1 MSARTEFVILNK
13 MKEKG
18 KLSFEDIKRIID
30 RSVNKTNEFIN
41 SMIERGLI
49 EKVNFKIKII
59 KLIQIRNSI
68 PNLYKLIKNIQNSLL
83 GIYFD
88 NFFNFYLLLYKY
100 RIIF

>member
-1 MSARTEFVILNK
+1 MSARTEFVISNK

-49 EKVNFKIKII
+49 EKVNSNEHILKSK
-59 KLIQIRNSI
+59 
-68 PNLYKLIKNIQNSLL
+68 
-83 GIYFD
+83 
-88 NFFNFYLLLYKY
+88 
-100 RIIF
+100 

>member
-49 EKVNFKIKII
+49 ENVNSKEYILKS
-59 KLIQIRNSI
+59 K
-68 PNLYKLIKNIQNSLL
+68 
-83 GIYFD
+83 
-88 NFFNFYLLLYKY
+88 
-100 RIIF
+100 

>member
-1 MSARTEFVILNK
+1 MSARIEFVLLNK

-49 EKVNFKIKII
+49 EKVNSNEYILKSK
-59 KLIQIRNSI
+59 
-68 PNLYKLIKNIQNSLL
+68 
-83 GIYFD
+83 
-88 NFFNFYLLLYKY
+88 
-100 RIIF
+100 

>member
-41 SMIERGLI
+41 SIIERGLI
-49 EKVNFKIKII
+49 EKVNSNEYILKSK
-59 KLIQIRNSI
+59 
-68 PNLYKLIKNIQNSLL
+68 
-83 GIYFD
+83 
-88 NFFNFYLLLYKY
+88 
-100 RIIF
+100 

>member
-30 RSVNKTNEFIN
+30 RSVSKTNEFIN

-49 EKVNFKIKII
+49 EKVNSNEYILKSK
-59 KLIQIRNSI
+59 
-68 PNLYKLIKNIQNSLL
+68 
-83 GIYFD
+83 
-88 NFFNFYLLLYKY
+88 
-100 RIIF
+100 

>member
-18 KLSFEDIKRIID
+18 KLSFEDIKIIID

-49 EKVNFKIKII
+49 EKVNSNEYILKSK
-59 KLIQIRNSI
+59 
-68 PNLYKLIKNIQNSLL
+68 
-83 GIYFD
+83 
-88 NFFNFYLLLYKY
+88 
-100 RIIF
+100 

>member
-13 MKEKG
+13 MKKKG

-49 EKVNFKIKII
+49 EKVNSNEYII
-59 KLIQIRNSI
+59 KS
-68 PNLYKLIKNIQNSLL
+68 K
-83 GIYFD
+83 
-88 NFFNFYLLLYKY
+88 
-100 RIIF
+100 

>member
-30 RSVNKTNEFIN
+30 RSVKKTNEFIN

-49 EKVNFKIKII
+49 EKVNSNEYILKSK
-59 KLIQIRNSI
+59 
-68 PNLYKLIKNIQNSLL
+68 
-83 GIYFD
+83 
-88 NFFNFYLLLYKY
+88 
-100 RIIF
+100 

>member
-1 MSARTEFVILNK
+1 MSARTEFVILDK

-49 EKVNFKIKII
+49 ENVNSNEYILKSK
-59 KLIQIRNSI
+59 
-68 PNLYKLIKNIQNSLL
+68 
-83 GIYFD
+83 
-88 NFFNFYLLLYKY
+88 
-100 RIIF
+100 

>member
-30 RSVNKTNEFIN
+30 RSVDKTNEFIN

-49 EKVNFKIKII
+49 EKVNSNEYILKSK
-59 KLIQIRNSI
+59 
-68 PNLYKLIKNIQNSLL
+68 
-83 GIYFD
+83 
-88 NFFNFYLLLYKY
+88 
-100 RIIF
+100 

>member
-1 MSARTEFVILNK
+1 MAARTEFVILNK

-49 EKVNFKIKII
+49 EKVNSNEYILKSK
-59 KLIQIRNSI
+59 
-68 PNLYKLIKNIQNSLL
+68 
-83 GIYFD
+83 
-88 NFFNFYLLLYKY
+88 
-100 RIIF
+100 

>member
-1 MSARTEFVILNK
+1 MSVRTEFVILNK

-49 EKVNFKIKII
+49 EKVNSNEYII
-59 KLIQIRNSI
+59 KS
-68 PNLYKLIKNIQNSLL
+68 K
-83 GIYFD
+83 
-88 NFFNFYLLLYKY
+88 
-100 RIIF
+100 

>member
-41 SMIERGLI
+41 SIIERGLI
-49 EKVNFKIKII
+49 EKVNSNEYILK
-59 KLIQIRNSI
+59 
-68 PNLYKLIKNIQNSLL
+68 
-83 GIYFD
+83 
-88 NFFNFYLLLYKY
+88 
-100 RIIF
+100 

>member
-1 MSARTEFVILNK
+1 

-49 EKVNFKIKII
+49 EKVNSNEYILKSK
-59 KLIQIRNSI
+59 
-68 PNLYKLIKNIQNSLL
+68 
-83 GIYFD
+83 
-88 NFFNFYLLLYKY
+88 
-100 RIIF
+100 

>member
-18 KLSFEDIKRIID
+18 KLSFEDIKHIID

-49 EKVNFKIKII
+49 ENVNSNEYILKSK
-59 KLIQIRNSI
+59 
-68 PNLYKLIKNIQNSLL
+68 
-83 GIYFD
+83 
-88 NFFNFYLLLYKY
+88 
-100 RIIF
+100 

>member
-18 KLSFEDIKRIID
+18 KLFFEDIKRIID

-49 EKVNFKIKII
+49 EKVNSNEYILKSK
-59 KLIQIRNSI
+59 
-68 PNLYKLIKNIQNSLL
+68 
-83 GIYFD
+83 
-88 NFFNFYLLLYKY
+88 
-100 RIIF
+100 

>member
-30 RSVNKTNEFIN
+30 RSVNNTNEFIN

-49 EKVNFKIKII
+49 EMVNSNEYILKSK
-59 KLIQIRNSI
+59 
-68 PNLYKLIKNIQNSLL
+68 
-83 GIYFD
+83 
-88 NFFNFYLLLYKY
+88 
-100 RIIF
+100 

>member
-49 EKVNFKIKII
+49 ENVNSNEYI
-59 KLIQIRNSI
+59 
-68 PNLYKLIKNIQNSLL
+68 
-83 GIYFD
+83 
-88 NFFNFYLLLYKY
+88 
-100 RIIF
+100 

>member
-41 SMIERGLI
+41 SMIER
-49 EKVNFKIKII
+49 
-59 KLIQIRNSI
+59 
-68 PNLYKLIKNIQNSLL
+68 
-83 GIYFD
+83 
-88 NFFNFYLLLYKY
+88 
-100 RIIF
+100 

>member
-49 EKVNFKIKII
+49 ENVNSNEYILKSK
-59 KLIQIRNSI
+59 
-68 PNLYKLIKNIQNSLL
+68 
-83 GIYFD
+83 
-88 NFFNFYLLLYKY
+88 
-100 RIIF
+100 

>member
-18 KLSFEDIKRIID
+18 KLSFEDIKRIVD

-49 EKVNFKIKII
+49 EKVNSNEYILKSK
-59 KLIQIRNSI
+59 
-68 PNLYKLIKNIQNSLL
+68 
-83 GIYFD
+83 
-88 NFFNFYLLLYKY
+88 
-100 RIIF
+100 

>member
-18 KLSFEDIKRIID
+18 KLSFEDIKSIID

-49 EKVNFKIKII
+49 EKVNSNEYILKSK
-59 KLIQIRNSI
+59 
-68 PNLYKLIKNIQNSLL
+68 
-83 GIYFD
+83 
-88 NFFNFYLLLYKY
+88 
-100 RIIF
+100 

>member
-41 SMIERGLI
+41 SMIERRLI
-49 EKVNFKIKII
+49 EKVNS
-59 KLIQIRNSI
+59 NEY
-68 PNLYKLIKNIQNSLL
+68 NLKSK
-83 GIYFD
+83 
-88 NFFNFYLLLYKY
+88 
-100 RIIF
+100 

>member
-1 MSARTEFVILNK
+1 MWLSISARTEFVLLNK

-49 EKVNFKIKII
+49 EKVNSNEYILKSK
-59 KLIQIRNSI
+59 
-68 PNLYKLIKNIQNSLL
+68 
-83 GIYFD
+83 
-88 NFFNFYLLLYKY
+88 
-100 RIIF
+100 

>member
-18 KLSFEDIKRIID
+18 KLSFKDIKRIID

-49 EKVNFKIKII
+49 ENVNSNEYILKSK
-59 KLIQIRNSI
+59 
-68 PNLYKLIKNIQNSLL
+68 
-83 GIYFD
+83 
-88 NFFNFYLLLYKY
+88 
-100 RIIF
+100 

>member
-41 SMIERGLI
+41 SMIKRGLI
-49 EKVNFKIKII
+49 EKVNSNEYILKSK
-59 KLIQIRNSI
+59 
-68 PNLYKLIKNIQNSLL
+68 
-83 GIYFD
+83 
-88 NFFNFYLLLYKY
+88 
-100 RIIF
+100 

>member
-18 KLSFEDIKRIID
+18 KLSFEDIKSMID

-49 EKVNFKIKII
+49 ENVNSNEYILKSK
-59 KLIQIRNSI
+59 
-68 PNLYKLIKNIQNSLL
+68 
-83 GIYFD
+83 
-88 NFFNFYLLLYKY
+88 
-100 RIIF
+100 